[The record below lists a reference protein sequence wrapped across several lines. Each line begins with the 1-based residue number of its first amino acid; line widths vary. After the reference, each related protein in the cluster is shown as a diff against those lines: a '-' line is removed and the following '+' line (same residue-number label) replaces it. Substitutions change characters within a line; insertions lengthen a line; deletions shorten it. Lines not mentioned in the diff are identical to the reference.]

1 MKKTIPQ
8 APIRISRHLLLYI
21 SVFLI
26 AFAGCHAEN
35 EIMSET
41 DFSIEGKAYHWEGL
55 TLHTGKILCING
67 KKFLLP
73 EEVNEMHGNAWTAD
87 FNGDGKPDYLFTL
100 ASTGN
105 GSYFGSHELFFFVSS
120 QHGYPLFRM
129 ISHGGRVFR
138 SGNCWLAEQILP
150 GKDKTK
156 WTSTFYRFTADGK
169 MEKFV
174 PKVSGKKSCLPDRNK
189 TTQSNRKKQSWL

>member
-21 SVFLI
+21 SVFFI

-55 TLHTGKILCING
+55 TLHTGKILCIDG

-87 FNGDGKPDYLFTL
+87 FNGDGKAEVAIKTAADDYVK
-100 ASTGN
+100 N
-105 GSYFGSHELFFFVSS
+105 EK
-120 QHGYPLFRM
+120 
-129 ISHGGRVFR
+129 GRVCGG
-138 SGNCWLAEQILP
+138 SEYLSVLDGMT
-150 GKDKTK
+150 GKEID
-156 WTSTFYRFTADGK
+156 
-169 MEKFV
+169 
-174 PKVSGKKSCLPDRNK
+174 
-189 TTQSNRKKQSWL
+189 